1 MAKRRFRQVDVFTDQ
16 PFKGNPVAVVIDAEG
31 LDSASMQQIANWT
44 NLSET
49 TFVLPPSNPL
59 ADYQLRIFTPRSE
72 LPFAGHPT
80 IGTAHALLELGL
92 VTPRDKQLV
101 QECGAGLVNLHVD
114 DSTHLGAPTITLTL
128 PKPVT
133 TPLSTLDVDR
143 LVAGLGMTLDPALPP
158 HLVDVGPRW
167 IVAKAA
173 SVEALLAA
181 KPNYAKLEALEL
193 AMAATG
199 SSIYAHQPDN
209 DGAIEVR
216 SFAPSCGLQ
225 EDPVC
230 GSGNG
235 SVAAFMRLHQGAT
248 PARVV
253 LSSQGQCVGRS
264 GRIALSISAEAI
276 GVGGQAV
283 TCIQGMLDA

>member
-1 MAKRRFRQVDVFTDQ
+1 MAKRRFRQVDVFTDE
-16 PFKGNPVAVVIDAEG
+16 PFRGNPVAVVIDAEG
-31 LDSASMQQIANWT
+31 LNSATMQQIANWT

-49 TFVLPPSNPL
+49 TFVLPASDPS

-101 QECGAGLVNLHVD
+101 QECGAGLVNLHID
-114 DSTHLGAPTITLTL
+114 DSVHPGAPTITLTL
-128 PKPVT
+128 PQAVT
-133 TPLSTLDVDR
+133 TPLNLQEVDS
-143 LVAGLGMTLDPALPP
+143 LVTGLGMTLDLTLPP
-158 HLVDVGPRW
+158 QLVDVGPRW

-181 KPNYAKLEALEL
+181 NPNYAMLEALEL

-199 SSIYAHQPDN
+199 SSIYAHQPHD
-209 DGAIEVR
+209 DSAIEVR

-235 SVAAFMRLHQGAT
+235 SVAAFMRLHHGAT
-248 PARVV
+248 PARVIS
-253 LSSQGQCVGRS
+253 SSQGQCVGRQ

-283 TCIQGMLDA
+283 TCIEGMLNA

>member
-1 MAKRRFRQVDVFTDQ
+1 MAKRRFRQVDVFTDEA
-16 PFKGNPVAVVIDAEG
+16 FRGNPVAVVIDAEG
-31 LDSASMQQIANWT
+31 LDSATMQQIANWT

-49 TFVLPPSNPL
+49 TFVLPASNLL

-92 VTPRDKQLV
+92 VTPRNKQLI

-114 DSTHLGAPTITLTL
+114 DSAHPSAPTITLTL
-128 PKPVT
+128 PEAVT
-133 TPLSTLDVDR
+133 TPLTQQEVDR
-143 LVAGLGMTLDPALPP
+143 LVAGLGMALDLALPP

-173 SVEALLAA
+173 SIEGLLAA
-181 KPNYAKLEALEL
+181 NPDYAKLEALEL
-193 AMAATG
+193 TMAATG
-199 SSIYAHQPDN
+199 SSIYAHQTD
-209 DGAIEVR
+209 DDSAIEVR

-235 SVAAFMRLHQGAT
+235 SVAAFMRLHQGAS
-248 PARVV
+248 PARVIV
-253 LSSQGQCVGRS
+253 SSQGQCVGRR
-264 GRIALSISAEAI
+264 GRIALSISADAI

-283 TCIQGMLDA
+283 TCMQGVLDA

>member
-1 MAKRRFRQVDVFTDQ
+1 MAKRRFRQVDVFTDE
-16 PFKGNPVAVVIDAEG
+16 PFRGNPVAVVIDAEG
-31 LDSASMQQIANWT
+31 LNSATMQQIANWT

-49 TFVLPPSNPL
+49 TFVLPASDPS

-101 QECGAGLVNLHVD
+101 QECGAGLVNLHID
-114 DSTHLGAPTITLTL
+114 DSAHPGAPTITLTL
-128 PKPVT
+128 PQAVT
-133 TPLSTLDVDR
+133 TPLNPQEVDS
-143 LVAGLGMTLDPALPP
+143 LVTGLGMTLDLTLPP

-181 KPNYAKLEALEL
+181 NPNYAMLEALEL

-199 SSIYAHQPDN
+199 SSIYAHQPNDDN
-209 DGAIEVR
+209 AIEVR

-235 SVAAFMRLHQGAT
+235 SVAAFMRLHHGAT
-248 PARVV
+248 PARVI
-253 LSSQGQCVGRS
+253 LSSQGQCVGRQ

-283 TCIQGMLDA
+283 TCIEGMLNA